1 MRPQFA
7 IVGERSPVPAEAAM
21 ASTLITNA
29 TVLDC
34 TGAKPRSDQALF
46 VEDGRI
52 ARLGAREAVAA
63 FAAGRGPHETVD
75 AAGMTVMPGL
85 IDAHCHVSYGDI
97 LSVEELDLYA
107 GVEFR
112 AIRAAHNV
120 RKVLRAGVTAICDP
134 GSTWNISV
142 AVRDAINCGMI
153 EGPRM
158 ASAGRYIT
166 TFNAIGSFWPTWM
179 EHPRSSFAVL
189 CNTRDEMITE
199 VRREVKEGVDIIKV
213 AGDGDAMQ
221 SHARESEGSLSPD
234 DLRAI
239 AEITHRLGRRCT
251 IHARTGAVAAA
262 AAAAGFDWLIHAS
275 YLDEK
280 QLGTVLRC
288 KTPINPT
295 LSLLANTL
303 DWAPELGASQ
313 GLIDA
318 YKREIEAASKGL
330 TKAYREGIM
339 IIAGTDSGQGAVPYG
354 EWHARELEHL
364 MHYLGMSAMDA
375 LKAGTINAAF
385 TLGME
390 GEIGTLEEGKLADI
404 LVVDGD
410 PLADIQVLQDKA
422 RLKLIMKGGAMVDTE
437 TPLPVP
443 TIYPWEKPMLYWT
456 DPRQPDQ
463 EYVRAHAASK
473 PAWMKKR
480 ESSRRAAE

>member
-1 MRPQFA
+1 
-7 IVGERSPVPAEAAM
+7 M
-21 ASTLITNA
+21 ANTLITGG
-29 TVLDC
+29 TILDC
-34 TGAKPRSDQALF
+34 TGAAPRKDQALF

-52 ARLGAREAVAA
+52 AKLGGTEAVQA
-63 FAAGRGPHETVD
+63 FAAARGPHQVVD

-97 LSVEELDLYA
+97 LSAEELDLYA
-107 GVEFR
+107 GPEFR
-112 AIRAAHNV
+112 AIRAAWNAK
-120 RKVLRAGVTAICDP
+120 KVLRAGVTAICDP

-153 EGPRM
+153 DGPRM

-179 EHPRSSFAVL
+179 EHPQSSFAVL

-199 VRREVKEGVDIIKV
+199 VRREVKDGVDIVKV
-213 AGDGDAMQ
+213 AGDGDPTAA
-221 SHARESEGSLSPD
+221 HERDNRGSLAPE
-234 DLRAI
+234 DLAAI
-239 AEITHRLGRRCT
+239 AETTHRLGRRCT

-262 AAAAGFDWLIHAS
+262 AAAAGFDWVIHAS
-275 YLDEK
+275 FINDEE
-280 QLGTVLRC
+280 LGVFVRH

-295 LSLLANTL
+295 LSLLANAV

-318 YKREIEAASKGL
+318 YKRELEAASRGL
-330 TKAYREGIM
+330 AKAYREGVM
-339 IIAGTDSGQGAVPYG
+339 MIAGTDSGQGAVPYG

-364 MHYLGMSAMDA
+364 MHYLGMNAMDA

-390 GEIGTLEEGKLADI
+390 NEIGTLEEGKHADI

-422 RLKLIMKGGAMVDTE
+422 RLKLIMKGGALVDTE
-437 TPLPVP
+437 TPIPERS
-443 TIYPWEKPMLYWT
+443 IYAWEKPMLYWN
-456 DPRQPDQ
+456 DPRLPDQ
-463 EYVRAHAASK
+463 AYVRDHAASK
-473 PAWMKKR
+473 PDWMKKQAAP
-480 ESSRRAAE
+480 RRAAE